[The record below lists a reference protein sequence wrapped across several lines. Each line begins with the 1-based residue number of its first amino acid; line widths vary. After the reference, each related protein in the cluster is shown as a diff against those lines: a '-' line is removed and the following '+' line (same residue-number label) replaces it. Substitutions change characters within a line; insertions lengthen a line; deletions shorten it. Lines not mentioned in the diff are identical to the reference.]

1 MKEDIQALADKAAIS
16 LSEMIREI
24 IISMLFGHT
33 YLSARKEL
41 MQMEIEVEEKS
52 PE

>member
-1 MKEDIQALADKAAIS
+1 MKADIQVLADKASIS

-24 IISMLFGHT
+24 IISTLIGHT
-33 YLSARKEL
+33 YLSARTEL
-41 MQMEIEVEEKS
+41 MQMTIEVEERK